1 MRSWLPRGWLP
12 RLRSERCPK
21 SVILT
26 FGGFLAVA
34 LVNTTLRASPD
45 CARAAATNSSNTS
58 RRNASSTAARWA

>member
-1 MRSWLPRGWLP
+1 MF
-12 RLRSERCPK
+12 
-21 SVILT
+21 LT

-58 RRNASSTAARWA
+58 RRSASLTAAARGLARCDAPMPAADPVDD